1 MRQLLCEGDL
11 VVAEVQQI
19 SNQDKTISIH
29 IRNDKFGKLTNGFLT
44 KVSSDLVKK
53 QTRHMIDLSMGL
65 KLILGMNG
73 WVWFEPID
81 ADDVNAFEKIAKM
94 VNILKL
100 FEELYVGVRLDT
112 LLNCYTMSQ
121 NFQSNEIIEGEL
133 RNQLIDYLAKCV
145 NEISKENISEIITV
159 KK

>member
-1 MRQLLCEGDL
+1 
-11 VVAEVQQI
+11 
-19 SNQDKTISIH
+19 
-29 IRNDKFGKLTNGFLT
+29 
-44 KVSSDLVKK
+44 
-53 QTRHMIDLSMGL
+53 MIDLSMGL

-121 NFQSNEIIEGEL
+121 NF
-133 RNQLIDYLAKCV
+133 
-145 NEISKENISEIITV
+145 
-159 KK
+159 